1 MLELPPFY
9 VERNK
14 TKLNNQ
20 GHTLEHWCC
29 VLGTP
34 GFTRQEENEVLR
46 GDRAILEKRLTRR
59 ADLADGVH
67 LPLVTETQD

>member
-14 TKLNNQ
+14 TKSNNQ
-20 GHTLEHWCC
+20 GHTLKHWCY
-29 VLGTP
+29 VLGSP

-46 GDRAILEKRLTRR
+46 GDSHTGKETCKESRPGWWCSFAI
-59 ADLADGVH
+59 GN
-67 LPLVTETQD
+67 